1 MKNYLALL
9 ILTVIAMYVYPQAS
23 PSSCATTTLPII
35 YINPNPQIGG
45 FGEIGIVSSVINN
58 NAGLTQN
65 PALLSRN
72 KKIAG
77 IITNLST
84 WSNYNPETYLG
95 NIGIYYSIDNTNT
108 FAYSFDYFR
117 IGEVQFTDHSW
128 ISKPYQYY
136 HSLRYAHTFF
146 KELSAG
152 IGVKIIKSDLA
163 PNIAPSFY
171 TFSMDLGIDYRK
183 QFHVSEK
190 SVIRLD
196 LGLSAQDIGPKIGYV
211 QNQKQDNIPIK
222 IGGATMMTFFYRINE
237 ETSVSFDLA
246 YQLEKIVVKTPNIYD
261 TYSQGWLDEI
271 EKSKNLNLTSQY
283 GYFGSFIT
291 STENRV
297 IKSSSFIN
305 KFGTELRL
313 NIKENILLSLRGG
326 HLEEF
331 ESKGGDG
338 YYTLGA
344 GIGVHGFR
352 FDYSRL
358 LIQTKNI
365 SAFSLSFEI
374 NLTNRKVRFTEN

>member
-1 MKNYLALL
+1 MNA
-9 ILTVIAMYVYPQAS
+9 YPQAS
-23 PSSCATTTLPII
+23 ASSCASTTLPIL

-45 FGEIGIVSSVINN
+45 FGEIGIVSSLIYN

-77 IITNLST
+77 IMTNLST

-95 NIGIYYSIDNTNT
+95 NIGIYYSINHTNT
-108 FAYSFDYFR
+108 FGYSFDYFR
-117 IGEVQFTDHSW
+117 LGEVQFTDHSG

-136 HSLRYAHTFF
+136 HSLKYAHTFF
-146 KELSAG
+146 EELSAG

-163 PNIAPSFY
+163 PGLATSFY
-171 TFSMDLGIDYRK
+171 AFSMDLGLDYRK
-183 QFHVSEK
+183 QFQVSEK
-190 SVIRLD
+190 SDIRLD
-196 LGLSAQDIGPKIGYV
+196 LGLSAQDIGPKIGYIKD
-211 QNQKQDNIPIK
+211 QKQDNIPID
-222 IGGATMMTFFYRINE
+222 IGGATMMTYFYRINE
-237 ETSVSFDLA
+237 EISFSFDLA

-261 TYSQGWLDEI
+261 TYSRGWLDEI
-271 EKSKNLNLTSQY
+271 EKSKNLKLTSQY

-291 STENRV
+291 RTENSV
-297 IKSSSFIN
+297 VKSSSFIN

-313 NIKENILLSLRGG
+313 NIREDILLLLRGG
-326 HLEEF
+326 HLKEF

-344 GIGVHGFR
+344 GVGVYGFR

-358 LIQTKNI
+358 LIRSKNI
-365 SAFSLSFEI
+365 GAFGLSYEI
-374 NLTNRKVRFTEN
+374 DLSTKKSRFIED

>member
-1 MKNYLALL
+1 MN
-9 ILTVIAMYVYPQAS
+9 VYPQAS
-23 PSSCATTTLPII
+23 PSTCATSTLPIL

-45 FGEIGIVSSVINN
+45 FGEIGIVSSVISN

-77 IITNLST
+77 IIINLST

-95 NIGIYYSIDNTNT
+95 NIGIYYSTDNTNT

-117 IGEVQFTDHSW
+117 IGEVQFTDHNG

-146 KELSAG
+146 EELSAG

-163 PNIAPSFY
+163 PDIAPSFY
-171 TFSMDLGIDYRK
+171 TFSMDLGADYRK
-183 QFHVSEK
+183 RFQLSEK
-190 SVIRLD
+190 SDIRLN

-211 QNQKQDNIPIK
+211 KNQKQDNIPIN
-222 IGGATMMTFFYRINE
+222 IGGAAMITYFYRINE

-291 STENRV
+291 TTENNV

-313 NIKENILLSLRGG
+313 NIKENIILSLSGG
-326 HLEEF
+326 HLKEF

-338 YYTLGA
+338 YYTFGA
-344 GIGVHGFR
+344 GFGAYGFR
-352 FDYSRL
+352 FEYSRL
-358 LIQTKNI
+358 LIQSKNI
-365 SAFSLSFEI
+365 SAFSLSYEI
-374 NLTNRKVRFTEN
+374 NLINKKARFLES

>member
-1 MKNYLALL
+1 MKNYLVLL
-9 ILTVIAMYVYPQAS
+9 ILTVIAVYVYPQAS
-23 PSSCATTTLPII
+23 PSSCATTTLPIL

-72 KKIAG
+72 KKIVG

-117 IGEVQFTDHSW
+117 IGEVQFTDYSG
-128 ISKPYQYY
+128 ISKPFQYY

-146 KELSAG
+146 EELSAG

-163 PNIAPSFY
+163 PGIAPSFY
-171 TFSMDLGIDYRK
+171 TFSLDLGIDYRK

-211 QNQKQDNIPIK
+211 KNQKQDNIPMN
-222 IGGATMMTFFYRINE
+222 IGVATMMTYFYRINE
-237 ETSVSFDLA
+237 ETSVSLDLA

-291 STENRV
+291 TTENSV

-313 NIKENILLSLRGG
+313 NIKENILFSLRGG
-326 HLEEF
+326 HLKEF
-331 ESKGGDG
+331 ESKGGNG

-344 GIGVHGFR
+344 GISAYGFR

-374 NLTNRKVRFTEN
+374 NLTNKKARFTEN

>member
-23 PSSCATTTLPII
+23 PSSCATTTLPIL

-117 IGEVQFTDHSW
+117 IGEVQITDHSW

-136 HSLRYAHTFF
+136 HNLRYAHTFF
-146 KELSAG
+146 EELSAG

-331 ESKGGDG
+331 ESKGGNG

-344 GIGVHGFR
+344 GVGAYGFR
-352 FDYSRL
+352 FDYSQL
-358 LIQTKNI
+358 LIPSKSI
-365 SAFSLSFEI
+365 SSFSLSYEY
-374 NLTNRKVRFTEN
+374 NLTSKKARFMEN

>member
-23 PSSCATTTLPII
+23 PSSCATTTLPIL

-45 FGEIGIVSSVINN
+45 FGEIGIVSNVINN

-146 KELSAG
+146 EELSAG

-163 PNIAPSFY
+163 PNS
-171 TFSMDLGIDYRK
+171 TF
-183 QFHVSEK
+183 
-190 SVIRLD
+190 RL
-196 LGLSAQDIGPKIGYV
+196 
-211 QNQKQDNIPIK
+211 
-222 IGGATMMTFFYRINE
+222 
-237 ETSVSFDLA
+237 
-246 YQLEKIVVKTPNIYD
+246 
-261 TYSQGWLDEI
+261 
-271 EKSKNLNLTSQY
+271 
-283 GYFGSFIT
+283 
-291 STENRV
+291 
-297 IKSSSFIN
+297 
-305 KFGTELRL
+305 
-313 NIKENILLSLRGG
+313 
-326 HLEEF
+326 
-331 ESKGGDG
+331 
-338 YYTLGA
+338 
-344 GIGVHGFR
+344 
-352 FDYSRL
+352 
-358 LIQTKNI
+358 
-365 SAFSLSFEI
+365 
-374 NLTNRKVRFTEN
+374 